1 MGQPAAYTAHV
12 PNAKG
17 YVDYSTTEH
26 STWATLIQ
34 RQLAAVESVA
44 CAEFLQGLDALQ
56 LPQDRIPQ
64 LPDINRRLKAA
75 TGWEVAAVPAL
86 IPFSEF
92 FALLAA
98 RRFPAATFIRRP
110 DELDYLQEPDIFHEI
125 FGHVPMLMHPDFAE
139 FTAHYGQ
146 LGLKA
151 QPAERT
157 YLARLY
163 WFTVEFGLIQRPA
176 GLQIYGGGI
185 LSSIGETQYAL
196 RRDQAR
202 HSPFDLDTVLRTPY
216 RIDIMQPQY
225 YLLDDF
231 RALLDLTHIDLMAH
245 VREAMSKP
253 LLPALFSAGSPTGS
267 TRSHMANDH
276 Y

>member
-1 MGQPAAYTAHV
+1 MGQTAAYTAHA
-12 PNAKG
+12 PDARG
-17 YVDYSTTEH
+17 FVDYSATEH

-44 CAEFLQGLDALQ
+44 CAEFLDGLSALK
-56 LPQDRIPQ
+56 LPTDRIPQ
-64 LPDINRRLKAA
+64 LPDVNRRLRAT

-125 FGHVPMLMHPDFAE
+125 FGHVPMLMHPDFAD
-139 FTAHYGQ
+139 FTAYYGQ
-146 LGLKA
+146 LGLQA
-151 QPAERT
+151 EPAERV

-163 WFTVEFGLIQRPA
+163 WFTVEFGLIQRHQ

-196 RRDQAR
+196 EPGPAR
-202 HSPFDLDTVLRTPY
+202 HSPFELDAVLRTPY

-225 YLLDDF
+225 YLLDNF
-231 RALLDLTHIDLMAH
+231 RTLLDLTRMDLMAQ
-245 VREAMSKP
+245 VRQAMAKP
-253 LLPALFSAGSPTGS
+253 LLPARFSAGSPAGS
-267 TRSHMANDH
+267 TRNHMANDH
-276 Y
+276 H